1 MMYKNS
7 INKYRKVFLGECSAE
22 EFATWEFDEKGF
34 SVGKFDKGGGVSV
47 GEFSA
52 VEFS

>member
-7 INKYRKVFLGECSAE
+7 INKYRKVFLGE
-22 EFATWEFDEKGF
+22 FATREFDEKGF
-34 SVGKFDKGGGVSV
+34 SVGKFDKGRGVSV